1 MSDEFYSYELDS
13 DNDCRLRVVGVATRQ
28 RQWFAAYVRS
38 RHESRV
44 MEHMAARQVEAFLPQ
59 YKDTRQWSDRKTEL
73 LLPLFPGYVF
83 VRIPRTLE
91 NLLNVVAAPG
101 VVYLVGANGT
111 PEALEDAEIE
121 QLKSATHNGN
131 DPRPHQLIHVGDR
144 VKVTRGPLQGR
155 EGFLVR
161 EKNKCRVVVEVRTI
175 GRAMSVEVDADAVTA
190 I

>member
-1 MSDEFYSYELDS
+1 MLIEDLS
-13 DNDCRLRVVGVATRQ
+13 DNIYCNTSGLRREQ
-28 RQWFAAYVRS
+28 QWFAAYVRS
-38 RHESRV
+38 RHETRV
-44 MEHMAARQVEAFLPQ
+44 MQHMSARQVEAFLPQ

-73 LLPLFPGYVF
+73 MLPLFPGYVF

-121 QLKSATHNGN
+121 QLKSATH
-131 DPRPHQLIHVGDR
+131 DARPHQLIHVGDR
-144 VKVTRGPLQGR
+144 VNVTRGPLQGR

-161 EKNKCRVVVEVRTI
+161 EKNKCRVVIEVRTI
-175 GRAMSVEVDADAVTA
+175 GRAMSVEVDADAVMA
-190 I
+190 VEGGRLQNG